1 MTIENSTATGG
12 AVAVDRD
19 ALKGTS
25 EQQPHYMPSQC
36 ACQPKVASDDDH

>member
-1 MTIENSTATGG
+1 MKLRIRKAATGG
-12 AVAVDRD
+12 AVAGRD

-36 ACQPKVASDDDH
+36 VCQPTEIHDESH